1 MQTVPVFLTA
11 NEGLAHGQVFEI
23 GIGERAVTRYMLMS
37 ASGRDSQGIP
47 MAIAS
52 VRTLD
57 DESRRRLTIGFN
69 NFAHAVD
76 HYVMLIFPTVVIG
89 LEVVYGRP
97 YGELLALGTASFFAF
112 GIFSLPAGWLADR
125 WSRRYMM
132 IVFYIGCGVS
142 CAAAAIA
149 PNFIALAFALFALG
163 VFASIYHPVG
173 TAIVVAAATNRGR
186 TLAFN
191 GVCGNI
197 GVALAAGITAALI
210 AWIGWRGAFLV
221 PAAVC
226 VATGIAYLVMV
237 PDDRKHAA
245 GRSAAPDVRLAMWMM
260 IAVFGLFIL
269 IGTTAGL
276 VFNTMTIALPKLIDE
291 RISGISL
298 VQVGG
303 IATGVFLCGAVAQ
316 FTVGRVLEKYPAHLV
331 FAFTGLMQ
339 FIGVVW
345 AVYATD
351 YALLGALAFS
361 MAFIYAQVTVND
373 FVIARY
379 TADKWRGRVYAVRYF
394 ITYLISGAGITLIAL
409 LHSRGGF
416 DLVLGTIAVIAF
428 GFVIGTAAVALL
440 VNGVEHDSRA
450 VQPAE

>member
-1 MQTVPVFLTA
+1 MAPTA
-11 NEGLAHGQVFEI
+11 LS
-23 GIGERAVTRYMLMS
+23 M
-37 ASGRDSQGIP
+37 
-47 MAIAS
+47 
-52 VRTLD
+52 D
-57 DESRRRLTIGFN
+57 DDSRRRLTIGFN

-112 GIFSLPAGWLADR
+112 GIFSLPAGWIADR

-132 IVFYIGCGVS
+132 VLFYIGCGLS
-142 CAAAAIA
+142 CAAAALS
-149 PNFIALAFALFALG
+149 PNLVALAISLFALG

-197 GVALAAGITAALI
+197 GVSLAAGITAMLT

-221 PAAVC
+221 PAVVC
-226 VATGIAYLVMV
+226 VGTGIAYFLLV
-237 PDDRKHAA
+237 PDDRAQKA
-245 GRSAAPDVRLAMWMM
+245 GRSVAPDVRLSMGVMV
-260 IAVFGLFIL
+260 AVFALFIL

-276 VFNTMTIALPKLIDE
+276 VFNTVTIALPKVIDE
-291 RISGISL
+291 RIGSSISL
-298 VQVGG
+298 VAVGS
-303 IATGVFLCGAVAQ
+303 IATAVFLCGAIAQ
-316 FTVGRVLEKYPAHLV
+316 LTVGRMIEKYPAHLV

-339 FIGVVW
+339 FVGVVW
-345 AVYATD
+345 VVYATG
-351 YALLGALAFS
+351 YALLAALAFAI
-361 MAFIYAQVTVND
+361 AFIYAQVTVND

-379 TADKWRGRVYAVRYF
+379 TADAWRARVYAVRYF
-394 ITYLISGAGITLIAL
+394 ITYVIAGIAISMIAF

-416 DLVLGTIAVIAF
+416 DLVLAVTAVIAM
-428 GFVIGTAAVALL
+428 GFVLGTAGVALL
-440 VNGVEHDSRA
+440 VNGVERERKVA
-450 VQPAE
+450 QPAE

>member
-1 MQTVPVFLTA
+1 
-11 NEGLAHGQVFEI
+11 
-23 GIGERAVTRYMLMS
+23 
-37 ASGRDSQGIP
+37 
-47 MAIAS
+47 MALFS
-52 VRTLD
+52 TQSLD

-132 IVFYIGCGVS
+132 VVFYIGCGMS
-142 CAAAAIA
+142 CAAAALS
-149 PNFIALAFALFALG
+149 PNFIALAIALFALG
-163 VFASIYHPVG
+163 VFAAIYHPVG

-197 GVALAAGITAALI
+197 GVSLAAGITAALT
-210 AWIGWRGAFLV
+210 AWLGWRGAFLV
-221 PAAVC
+221 PAVVC
-226 VATGIAYLVMV
+226 VAIGIAYFVMV
-237 PDDRKHAA
+237 PDDRKLAA
-245 GRSAAPDVRLAMWMM
+245 GRSSAPDVRLAMWMM
-260 IAVFGLFIL
+260 VTVFGLFIL

-276 VFNTMTIALPKLIDE
+276 VFNTMTIALPKVIDE
-291 RISGISL
+291 RIGSGISL
-298 VQVGG
+298 VAVGG
-303 IATGVFLCGAVAQ
+303 IATAVFLCGAVAQ
-316 FTVGRVLEKYPAHLV
+316 LAVGRVIEKYPAHLV

-345 AVYATD
+345 VVYATG
-351 YALLGALAFS
+351 YALLGALAFAI
-361 MAFIYAQVTVND
+361 AFVYAQVTVND

-379 TADKWRGRVYAVRYF
+379 TADAWRARVYAVRYF
-394 ITYLISGAGITLIAL
+394 ITYVISGAAITMIAF

-416 DLVLGTIAVIAF
+416 DLVLTATAVIAV
-428 GFVIGTAAVALL
+428 GFLIGTAGVALL
-440 VNGVEHDSRA
+440 VNGVERESRA